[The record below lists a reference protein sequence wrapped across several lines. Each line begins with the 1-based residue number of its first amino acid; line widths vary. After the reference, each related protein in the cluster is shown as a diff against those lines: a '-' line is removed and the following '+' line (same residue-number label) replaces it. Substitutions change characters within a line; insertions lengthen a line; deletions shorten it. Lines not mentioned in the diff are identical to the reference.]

1 MTIFFGRLARCDLA
15 RAWIEYLLKTAP
27 FQSRG
32 IGINE
37 RAGVISCSCQTTD
50 ATWCKCALR
59 SSPIQV
65 RPARN
70 LTNVGKQIV
79 STSRLLLLVSLEAV
93 NMN

>member
-1 MTIFFGRLARCDLA
+1 MTIFFGRLARWDLA

-27 FQSRG
+27 FRLRG

-70 LTNVGKQIV
+70 LTNVGK
-79 STSRLLLLVSLEAV
+79 
-93 NMN
+93 